1 MTELTILL
9 TAILFKT
16 FTATLAC
23 FGIWLVVRIFDR
35 IGKIDFF
42 KVMNNANPDARLAYI
57 AIRLA
62 SFSYVFATVF
72 AYG

>member
-1 MTELTILL
+1 MTELSILL

-16 FTATLAC
+16 VTATLAC

-35 IGKIDFF
+35 LGKIDFT
-42 KVMNNANPDARLAYI
+42 KVMNNATPDARLMYI
-57 AIRLA
+57 ALRLA
-62 SFSYVFATVF
+62 AFSYVFATVF